1 MNIDWQMLA
10 LNIRRHRPLT
20 LVSLALGKDTDYL
33 GRLSR
38 RAVEEPK
45 FSDGLAL
52 LDLHLDMCGL
62 EKHLKLTGVKK
73 NGR

>member
-10 LNIRRHRPLT
+10 LNIRRHKPLK
-20 LVSLALGKDTDYL
+20 LVSETLGKDKDYL

-52 LDLHLDMCGL
+52 LDMHLDMCGL
-62 EKHLKLTGVKK
+62 EQHKKLIGG
-73 NGR
+73 NYGR